1 MPISAKF
8 TYLWVLTIK
17 LHSCVLH
24 WHGNTDVVCFVIK
37 ILISP
42 SSSSLSSQYPLHP
55 NLQEYSD
62 PHTKDTSSV
71 VRPVS
76 RRPTWLL
83 AALLTLDFRKHVS
96 LFLCNSTRPT
106 SRQSTISW
114 LESSLEY
121 QTPPNRQHVPS
132 ETRPVC
138 WNSCFGLV
146 QCTAR

>member
-1 MPISAKF
+1 MSVNDQITF
-8 TYLWVLTIK
+8 LRLT
-17 LHSCVLH
+17 LAWQH
-24 WHGNTDVVCFVIK
+24 WRCLFCNQNTNFS
-37 ILISP
+37 SP

-71 VRPVS
+71 ARPAS
-76 RRPTWLL
+76 RRLTWLL
-83 AALLTLDFRKHVS
+83 VDIVHALLALDFRKHVS
-96 LFLCNSTRPT
+96 LFVCNSTRPT